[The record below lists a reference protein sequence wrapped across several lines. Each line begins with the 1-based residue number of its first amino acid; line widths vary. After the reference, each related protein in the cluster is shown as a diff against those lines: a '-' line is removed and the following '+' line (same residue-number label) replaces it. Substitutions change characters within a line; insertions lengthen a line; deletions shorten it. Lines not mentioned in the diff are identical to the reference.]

1 MEEAAQGYL
10 QYIREKREAYTK
22 AVTHGHLICAADLP
36 VTFVEQSVDLREYI
50 TISFFTA

>member
-1 MEEAAQGYL
+1 MSGWLRSAAFLG
-10 QYIREKREAYTK
+10 AYTK

-36 VTFVEQSVDLREYI
+36 ETFVEQSVDLREYI